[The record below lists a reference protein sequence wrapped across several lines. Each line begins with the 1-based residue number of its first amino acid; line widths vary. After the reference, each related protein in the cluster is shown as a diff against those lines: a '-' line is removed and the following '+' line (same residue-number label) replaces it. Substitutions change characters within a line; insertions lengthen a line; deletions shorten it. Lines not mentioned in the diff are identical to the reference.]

1 MTTQGFQG
9 VTPSNPDVKQQLRNI
24 AQALNQMLTGKLN
37 AVTQITLTASSTTTQ
52 LIDQRI
58 GANTFIG
65 FSPRSANAAA
75 AVTGLYVSQKVNG
88 QATLTHASTATTDR
102 TFDVLLIG

>member
-9 VTPSNPDVKQQLRNI
+9 VAPTNPDTKQQLRNI
-24 AQALNQMLTGKLN
+24 SQALNSVLSGKLN

-58 GANTFIG
+58 GGNTFIG

-75 AVTGLYVSQKVNG
+75 ALSGLYVSQKVNG
-88 QATLTHASTATTDR
+88 QATLTHASTATVDR